1 MIPVIRRFHLQVVSI
16 LSRPSSIVTGAPYSP
31 YSLIPAL
38 CLVCRPKQSQKYII
52 LDYLIQKPGCVV
64 VSGPRMNNNKWC
76 ATVIKILQRKDKMT
90 SIKPFCIARPYA
102 SSELRKTLI
111 MVIRSKE
118 VRGPAW
124 AGYLAFLWDT
134 CLRLN
139 LGPNL
144 ETCIHQNEGPKNYHI
159 FKSFVRC

>member
-1 MIPVIRRFHLQVVSI
+1 MMCNRYKN
-16 LSRPSSIVTGAPYSP
+16 SSKKRQNDINKTF
-31 YSLIPAL
+31 LHTPA
-38 CLVCRPKQSQKYII
+38 
-52 LDYLIQKPGCVV
+52 
-64 VSGPRMNNNKWC
+64 
-76 ATVIKILQRKDKMT
+76 
-90 SIKPFCIARPYA
+90 FA
-102 SSELRKTLI
+102 SSGVRKTLI

-118 VRGPAW
+118 VLGPAW

-134 CLRLN
+134 CLTLN